1 MNSTKTRI
9 AAAAATGAALGLG
22 MFMAQSAT
30 AVAAPAQ
37 STFPQVVSPE
47 SGLSPTR
54 STSGTVSAAQMHGPW
69 SPATPPTRT
78 SPRR

>member
-9 AAAAATGAALGLG
+9 AAVAATGAALGLG

-37 STFPQVVSPE
+37 STFPQVASPE
-47 SGLSPTR
+47 SGLSPYKVDVR
-54 STSGTVSAAQMHGPW
+54 DRIGCANAWPMVSY
-69 SPATPPTRT
+69 RVVD
-78 SPRR
+78 